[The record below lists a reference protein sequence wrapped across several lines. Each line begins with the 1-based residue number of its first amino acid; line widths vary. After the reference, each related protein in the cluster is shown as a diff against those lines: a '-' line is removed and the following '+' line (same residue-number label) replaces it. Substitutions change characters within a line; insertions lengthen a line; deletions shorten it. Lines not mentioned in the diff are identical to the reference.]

1 MQTALLALQRF
12 QAQGLPTLRM
22 AVNVSPVQLRQPNF
36 LGLIDEAIRQ
46 TGSDPAQLEIEITES
61 VAVGGIDP
69 IIKLLEEIRA
79 RGVSV
84 ALDDFGTGYSSL
96 SCVHRYPINSVK
108 IDRSFVMHMDANEN
122 HRAVVKAI
130 VALAHALQMNLVA
143 EGVETREHANILREL
158 QCEMAQ
164 GYFFS
169 KPLPASGAEAY
180 LVAESQKRLAA

>member
-1 MQTALLALQRF
+1 MQTALIALQRF

-96 SCVHRYPINSVK
+96 SYLQKLPADRLK
-108 IDRSFVMHMDANEN
+108 IDRSFVS
-122 HRAVVKAI
+122 
-130 VALAHALQMNLVA
+130 ALEKNDQGTRIARTIILLGHELELEVIA
-143 EGVETREHANILREL
+143 EGVESQSTADVLVAL
-158 QCEMAQ
+158 GCETAQ
-164 GYFFS
+164 GYHYARPMSEDEFVEW
-169 KPLPASGAEAY
+169 LARY
-180 LVAESQKRLAA
+180 NRLEG